1 MTAGN
6 EALLDDFG
14 FIAGDRDPA
23 MNTSFAGRFMV
34 CEPYEDGQ
42 SQPDGSGGV
51 WCVVGDDLDM
61 LMTEAVEFFELESV
75 EPAKAD
81 AEGTPL

>member
-1 MTAGN
+1 MTSRN
-6 EALLDDFG
+6 RALLDSFG
-14 FIAGDRDPA
+14 FIVGERDPA
-23 MNTSFAGRFMV
+23 MNTNFAGRFMV
-34 CEPYEDGQ
+34 CEPYESGH
-42 SQPDGSGGV
+42 SQPDGSGGI

-61 LMTEAVEFFELESV
+61 LMIEAVEFFELESI